1 MRENPAGT
9 PRDHAEMV
17 ARDSYGKLLALIA
30 RRTRDVAAAEDAL
43 SEAFAAALHSWP
55 RKGVPD
61 NPQAWL
67 LTVARRNAGQAF
79 RKGMVRQNAQHVIE
93 MLHDEAQSHTGTDT
107 VDDRLRL
114 LFVCAHPAIAPDIR
128 TPLMLQTVLGFD
140 AARIGRSFFVKD
152 STMGQRLVRAKAKMR
167 DAGIPFDMPDPADL
181 PGRLNDVMAAIYAA
195 FTIGWSDMDAYADSG
210 QGFVDEA
217 LFLARL
223 VVDALPMQAE
233 PKGLLSL
240 MLYCEARRPA
250 RTGTDGG
257 FVPLADQDRTLWSP
271 DMIRHAEDWLR
282 RAASLGTP
290 GRYQTEAAIQSYHV
304 QLSQSPDL
312 PGEALLMLYDAL
324 ITQTESF
331 GAAIA
336 RAAAY
341 ARCGQS
347 EAALAQ
353 LDALPFDLMQDHQ
366 PFWVARATI
375 LAACGHDDDAVA
387 AYDTAIGK
395 TNDPALRTFLT
406 QKRQMTLTT
415 GPSCEN

>member
-1 MRENPAGT
+1 MRENPAGL
-9 PRDHAEMV
+9 PRDHAELV

-43 SEAFAAALHSWP
+43 SEAFAAALNSWSEN
-55 RKGVPD
+55 GVPS

-93 MLHDEAQSHTGTDT
+93 MMHDEAQSNTGSDR

-128 TPLMLQTVLGFD
+128 TPLMLQTVLGVD

-167 DAGIPFDMPDPADL
+167 DAGIPFDMPEPTDL
-181 PGRLNDVMAAIYAA
+181 PARLNDVMAAIYAA
-195 FTIGWSDMDAYADSG
+195 FTIGWSDLDAYAENG
-210 QGFVDEA
+210 QDFVDEA

-223 VVDALPMQAE
+223 VVDALQMQAE

-257 FVPLADQDRTLWSP
+257 FVPLAEQDSTLWSR
-271 DMIRHAEDWLR
+271 DMIRYAENWLR
-282 RAASLGTP
+282 RAAALGTP

-312 PGEALLMLYDAL
+312 PGDALLKLYDAL
-324 ITQTESF
+324 ITQTESL

-341 ARCGQS
+341 ARCGRP

-353 LDALPFDLMQDHQ
+353 LDSLPLGLIQDHQ

-375 LAACGHDDDAVA
+375 LAAYGHFDDAA
-387 AYDTAIGK
+387 AAFDTAIAK
-395 TNDPALRTFLT
+395 TNDPALRSFLT
-406 QKRQMTLTT
+406 QKRKMTLTT
-415 GPSCEN
+415 